1 MNDFL
6 NAGQQGWIE
15 WENKSRNTI
24 DKITQDGVQ
33 PSGRLCKVWKHTTVN
48 IDIILPKN
56 KYKCEYYNNSVV
68 E

>member
-33 PSGRLCKVWKHTTVN
+33 PSGRLCKV
-48 IDIILPKN
+48 
-56 KYKCEYYNNSVV
+56 
-68 E
+68 